1 MSLIIIEKSHEFI
14 LKNIAKSHLRNIY
27 VTFFIGFFASN
38 ALSQI
43 KDDAISPD
51 VAAISDRLTG
61 KIQLSDSERQ
71 WIDANHKI
79 RFWVSTEAPP
89 YFYDKKKPVGLA
101 IDYAK
106 IICAAYKL
114 NCEFKDQ
121 FSGSFSEA
129 IPFVGRANGPDVFM
143 TGRFLPERLKYV
155 LYTNQYLFS
164 PWVIITRTDSVQIIS
179 LGDLSGKKIVG
190 VKGFVVN
197 GLVRKEVSDFEFI
210 EKKTQHE
217 ALETISSGV
226 GDAYVAD
233 LVNATFMIAQY
244 GFSNLKVAAPTNFPT
259 QGESMMVRKDWPELV
274 TLTNKVLDTL
284 TEQEKQKLR
293 EKSFSIRFDYGK
305 WRTVAIYASS
315 FGVMLLLGLI
325 LFWFWNKG
333 LKKEKAQI
341 QALLDERE
349 RMVGSLLKANKTA
362 ATGALSASIAHE
374 LNQPLGASNLNI
386 QFLKMKLEKGAL
398 NPELGKEILDSL
410 EQDNVRAATIVKS
423 LRSIF
428 VDDDVIPQE
437 VQLGDLISKV
447 LGIAKPELKSKNI
460 QIQLRV
466 DDDLVIQVNPA
477 EIEQVILNL
486 VNNAVQA
493 LDNSGTLQRRIVIEA
508 IKAGKSVQL
517 SVSDNGPGVPADFKS
532 NLFELLSTTR
542 QTGMG
547 LGLWLCK
554 HIVTRYSGSIH
565 HEDLVGGGA
574 RFIVKFPPPLIGPR
588 AN

>member
-1 MSLIIIEKSHEFI
+1 
-14 LKNIAKSHLRNIY
+14 LKNITKTHLSNIY
-27 VTFFIGFFASN
+27 VAFFIGLFTSN
-38 ALSQI
+38 ALAQI

-51 VAAISDRLTG
+51 VVAISDRLTG
-61 KIQLSDSERQ
+61 KIQLSDSEKQ

-89 YFYDKKKPVGLA
+89 YFYDKKQPIGLA

-106 IICAAYKL
+106 ITCATYKL

-129 IPFVGRANGPDVFM
+129 IPYVGSANGPDVFM

-164 PWVIITRTDSVQIIS
+164 PWVIITRTDSVRIIS

-190 VKGFVVN
+190 VKGFVLN

-210 EKKTQHE
+210 EKNTQHE
-217 ALETISSGV
+217 ALQAISSGV

-284 TEQEKQKLR
+284 TEQEKQSLR
-293 EKSFSIRFDYGK
+293 EKWFSVRFDYGN
-305 WRTVAIYASS
+305 WRTFAIYASI

-325 LFWFWNKG
+325 LFWFWNKR
-333 LKKEKAQI
+333 LKNEKARI

-349 RMVGSLLKANKTA
+349 RIAGSLLKANKTA

-386 QFLKMKLEKGAL
+386 QFLKMILEKGVL
-398 NPELGKEILDSL
+398 NPELGKEILDCL
-410 EQDNVRAATIVKS
+410 EYDNKRAATIVKS

-428 VDDDVIPQE
+428 TEGETNAEEI
-437 VQLGDLISKV
+437 QLGDLISSV
-447 LGIAKPELKSKNI
+447 LDIVKPELKSKNI

-466 DDDLVIQVNPA
+466 DDDLVIKVNPV
-477 EIEQVILNL
+477 EIKQVILNL
-486 VNNAVQA
+486 VNNAAQA
-493 LDNSGTLQRRIVIEA
+493 LEKSGKLQRRITIEA
-508 IKAGKSVQL
+508 ISTGESVHL
-517 SVSDNGPGVPADFKS
+517 TVSDNGTGVPAEFKPQ
-532 NLFELLSTTR
+532 LFELLSTTK

-554 HIVTRYSGSIH
+554 HIVTRNGGLIH
-565 HEDLVGGGA
+565 YEEAHGEGA
-574 RFIVKFPPPLIGPR
+574 KFVVEFP